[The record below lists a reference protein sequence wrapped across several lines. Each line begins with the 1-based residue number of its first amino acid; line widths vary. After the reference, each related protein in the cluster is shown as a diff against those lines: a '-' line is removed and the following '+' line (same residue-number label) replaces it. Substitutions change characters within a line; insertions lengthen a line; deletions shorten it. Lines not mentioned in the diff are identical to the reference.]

1 MHQSSRCEDGFRS
14 NVRCF
19 RIVLSVHGVLL
30 QHLGQQMA
38 TRSGRHVVHDTRC
51 FALPDSAA
59 SSNRSLE
66 ECSELELKAIEAET
80 LRFRILA
87 VEPL

>member
-1 MHQSSRCEDGFRS
+1 MHQSSRCEDGSRS

-19 RIVLSVHGVLL
+19 RIVLSVHRILL
-30 QHLGQQMA
+30 HHLSQQMA
-38 TRSGRHVVHDTRC
+38 IGRGCHGVHDTRC
-51 FALPDSAA
+51 SALPA
-59 SSNRSLE
+59 SLE
-66 ECSELELKAIEAET
+66 DGSELELKAIEAET